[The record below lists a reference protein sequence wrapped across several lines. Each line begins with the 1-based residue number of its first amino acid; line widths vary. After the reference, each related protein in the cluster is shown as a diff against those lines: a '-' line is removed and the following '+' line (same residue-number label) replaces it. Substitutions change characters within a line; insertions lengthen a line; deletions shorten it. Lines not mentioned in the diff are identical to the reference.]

1 MTQDEIIEM
10 ARQAGLSVEN
20 PQYGYTERHHVA
32 GWITDLEAFAK
43 LVAAKER
50 EKVAKWQIGSGYS
63 TGHGETIEDLLVE
76 LEWQVRESEREA
88 CAKVCEQFDE
98 EEGGPDSW
106 DWHSKDYAQA
116 IRARG
121 QA

>member
-50 EKVAKWQIGSGYS
+50 EACLKLAEKYQDHW
-63 TGHGETIEDLLVE
+63 TID
-76 LEWQVRESEREA
+76 
-88 CAKVCEQFDE
+88 
-98 EEGGPDSW
+98 
-106 DWHSKDYAQA
+106 A

-121 QA
+121 EA